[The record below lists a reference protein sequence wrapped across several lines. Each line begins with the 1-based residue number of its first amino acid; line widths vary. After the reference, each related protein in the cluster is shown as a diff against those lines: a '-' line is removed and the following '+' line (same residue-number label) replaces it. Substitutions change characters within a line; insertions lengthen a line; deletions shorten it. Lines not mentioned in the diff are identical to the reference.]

1 LKESNN
7 ITTGKVYRNVLQ
19 KERRGVYLGKTVQ
32 IIPHITDEI
41 QNMITANSKLPEK
54 QSLRRKNSLK
64 NFSGDQV
71 TIKTKV

>member
-1 LKESNN
+1 
-7 ITTGKVYRNVLQ
+7 
-19 KERRGVYLGKTVQ
+19 
-32 IIPHITDEI
+32 
-41 QNMITANSKLPEK
+41 MITANSKLPEK